1 MRTTPQECAELGRRI
16 AGRLSEATG
25 PAVLFLPLRGVSM
38 IDAAGQPF
46 ADPAADEAL
55 FGAIRQHLDRER
67 VELVELDLH
76 VNDPEFAAAMA
87 AKLDEYVAGER
98 R

>member
-1 MRTTPQECAELGRRI
+1 
-16 AGRLSEATG
+16 
-25 PAVLFLPLRGVSM
+25 VPLKGVSA
-38 IDAAGQPF
+38 IDADGGPF
-46 ADPAADEAL
+46 RDAEADEAL
-55 FGAIRQHLDRER
+55 FGALREGIDRDR